1 MVEPIIRLRDV
12 AYVYQDGTA
21 ALDGVSLDIFRGE
34 RVAIL
39 GPNGAGKSTLLQVMA
54 GLIAVTSGSVEVYG
68 RSIDRKAVESAH
80 DLTWLRRKL
89 GIVFQDSDVAL
100 FSSTVWNDVSFGPL
114 HMGMTKEEVTKR
126 SLDALDSLGIA
137 YLRDRAPHRL
147 SGGEKRKVSLACV
160 LSIDPDIIL
169 FDEPVSDLDPRSRR
183 NVIGILKRLS
193 SEGKTVVVATHDVN
207 AVPDIADRIVVLKRK
222 VLASGTVRETL
233 SNEELLEEV
242 DIDVPEVARLF
253 RILASFGYHT
263 KELPF
268 SIDEAADVIVGKGQ
282 GSLEKR

>member
-12 AYVYQDGTA
+12 SYAYQDGTP
-21 ALDGVSLDIFRGE
+21 ALDGVSMDIRRGE

-39 GPNGAGKSTLLQVMA
+39 GPNGAGKSTLLHIMA
-54 GLIAVTSGSVEVYG
+54 GLIAATSGSVEVDG
-68 RSIDRKAVESAH
+68 RNIDRKAVESAH

-114 HMGMTKEEVTKR
+114 HMGMAKEEVLRR
-126 SLDALDSLGIA
+126 SRDALESLGIA
-137 YLRDRAPHRL
+137 HLRDRAPYRL

-169 FDEPVSDLDPRSRR
+169 FDEPVSDLDPKSRR
-183 NVIGILKRLS
+183 NVIRILRRLS
-193 SEGKTVVVATHDVN
+193 SEGKTVIVATHDVN
-207 AVPDIADRIVVLKRK
+207 AVPDIADRIVVLRGK
-222 VLASGTVRETL
+222 VLASGTVREIL
-233 SNEELLEEV
+233 SNEELLGEAE
-242 DIDVPEVARLF
+242 IDVPEVAHLF

-268 SIDEAADVIVGKGQ
+268 SIDEAAEIIVGKDR
-282 GSLEKR
+282 GSLEKK